1 MLLRKVEVGALLGAF
16 ASVLLL
22 AHPAQAIE
30 VDGIVS
36 LGYDAGGDEL
46 IKLSF
51 TDGKT
56 KSISANEG
64 VALAVGAVF
73 YHDRDF
79 NWQTQATVGAK
90 YRPVD
95 ATNGDAEWWSFPIE
109 VIGFF
114 NTNLIRFGVGAT
126 YQIAPKLNT
135 TGVIS
140 SYSVDL
146 DNAFGLI
153 AQVGFR
159 PKKRG
164 GISVDLRYTKIEYSG
179 DIIVGGE
186 RQPISNVDGSSAG
199 VYVSFLF

>member
-1 MLLRKVEVGALLGAF
+1 VAVLALAQ
-16 ASVLLL
+16 
-22 AHPAQAIE
+22 PARAIE
-30 VDGIVS
+30 ADGIVS
-36 LGYDAGGDEL
+36 IGYDAGGDEL
-46 IKLSF
+46 IKLNF
-51 TDGKT
+51 TDGTTKT
-56 KSISANEG
+56 ISANEG

-73 YHDRDF
+73 YHDRDLT
-79 NWQTQATVGAK
+79 WQTQATVGAK

-114 NTNLIRFGVGAT
+114 NTNLIRFGAGAT
-126 YQIAPKLNT
+126 YQIAPQLKT

-140 SYSVDL
+140 GYSVEL
-146 DNAFGLI
+146 DNTFGLI

-164 GISVDLRYTKIEYSG
+164 GISVDVRYTKIEYSG
-179 DIIVGGE
+179 DAVVGGE